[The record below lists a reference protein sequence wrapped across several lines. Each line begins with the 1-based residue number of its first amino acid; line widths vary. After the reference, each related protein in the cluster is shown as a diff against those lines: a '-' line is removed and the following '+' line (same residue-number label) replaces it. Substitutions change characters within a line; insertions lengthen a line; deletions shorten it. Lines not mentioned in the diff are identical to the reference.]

1 MTRRTE
7 RIGNLIQR
15 ELSELIQK
23 ELADSRIGFVTISR
37 VDVTTDLAHAKVFVT
52 VLGGDKET
60 RDSLVGLG
68 RSASFLRSQL
78 AKSMHTRTVPK
89 LQFIEDKNLEHGFRM
104 HEILS
109 RIGTDDAPGVE
120 TASDSGSEDDSEE
133 KSDSHP
139 QSGSET
145 DSET

>member
-7 RIGNLIQR
+7 RVGNLIQR
-15 ELSELIQK
+15 ELSDLIQK

-52 VLGGDKET
+52 VLGGAKET
-60 RDSLVGLG
+60 KDSLVGLG
-68 RSASFLRSQL
+68 RSASFLRTQL
-78 AKSMHTRTVPK
+78 AKSMHTRTVPR

-109 RIGTDDAPGVE
+109 RIDNPGSGPTEAAEEDEPEENSDASSE
-120 TASDSGSEDDSEE
+120 LDSKND
-133 KSDSHP
+133 
-139 QSGSET
+139 
-145 DSET
+145 